1 MATTWLVP
9 PIWWGMI
16 DEKKTNNISL
26 ATGLV
31 ISMNKQ
37 RITMSAIAAAAGVS
51 QSTVSL
57 VLNGSSAVKLSF
69 RGNPGRRPT
78 TYGWR
83 DIARP

>member
-1 MATTWLVP
+1 
-9 PIWWGMI
+9 MI

-51 QSTVSL
+51 QSAVSL
-57 VLNGSSAVKLSF
+57 VLNGS
-69 RGNPGRRPT
+69 R
-78 TYGWR
+78 
-83 DIARP
+83 

>member
-1 MATTWLVP
+1 M
-9 PIWWGMI
+9 
-16 DEKKTNNISL
+16 D
-26 ATGLV
+26 
-31 ISMNKQ
+31 KQ
-37 RITMSAIAAAAGVS
+37 RITMSAIAAVAGVS

-69 RGNPGRRPT
+69 RGNSGGRPT